1 MMAKLRR
8 LNTSAAGVL
17 EVAVSMVILRLLIE
31 FERNYKRVGLLRIV
45 LLALQI
51 AIALVAAGLEK
62 CDLF

>member
-1 MMAKLRR
+1 MAKLRR

-17 EVAVSMVILRLLIE
+17 ELVMSMVILRLLIK
-31 FERNYKRVGLLRIV
+31 FGRNYKRVGLLRIA

-51 AIALVAAGLEK
+51 AIAQAGENLVK

>member
-17 EVAVSMVILRLLIE
+17 ELVVSMVILRLLIE
-31 FERNYKRVGLLRIV
+31 FGRNYKRVDLLRIA

-51 AIALVAAGLEK
+51 AIALAGVGLVK

>member
-1 MMAKLRR
+1 M
-8 LNTSAAGVL
+8 L

>member
-1 MMAKLRR
+1 MAKLRR

>member
-51 AIALVAAGLEK
+51 AIALVAAGREK

>member
-51 AIALVAAGLEK
+51 AIALAGVGLVK

>member
-51 AIALVAAGLEK
+51 AIALVATGLEK

>member
-17 EVAVSMVILRLLIE
+17 ELVVSMVILRLLIE